1 MKRVINKLFPFAALA
16 VMCLASCG
24 ESPVEPTPEPGKVEL
39 SLIVDNT
46 SVIQG
51 SKIPFKIEAS
61 NPPQSNVTI
70 NVESGDSKVLSVPP
84 TLVLSEG
91 LTEIYSEAVAV
102 SAGETTLTISLSEKS
117 DVTIKV
123 PSVKITVKK

>member
-61 NPPQSNVTI
+61 NPPQANLTI
-70 NVESGDSKVLSVPP
+70 TITAADKKILSAPP
-84 TLVLSEG
+84 TLVLAEG
-91 LTEIYSEAVAV
+91 LTEVNSEAVAV
-102 SAGETTLTISLSEKS
+102 SAGEASLTISLSEGS
-117 DVTIKV
+117 GATIKV
-123 PSVKITVKK
+123 PSEKITVKK